1 MGAFKNIKEFLKSK
15 HFVKHVGLVILT
27 YLIIV
32 GGTLLYLDIRTH
44 HGEKIAVPNLIG
56 KHVDN
61 IEDLLEDSGL
71 EHIIIDSI
79 YRPELP
85 AGTIVKQIPE
95 ATSRTK
101 VFVKS
106 SRILEISLS
115 KEVRLVVV
123 PDLINKSKRYA
134 ESILKNRGLRFRLTY
149 KISPNDIDA
158 VISQRYSG
166 RSTTEGLKVP
176 YGSVIDLV
184 VGKASK
190 DEPFEVPDLY
200 GMTVSQA
207 DSLVYDLPSVNLIIG
222 ECNGC
227 KTKKDTLTAR
237 ITGQTPEYFEG
248 NTRPPGSDIVIFLD
262 KNFKD
267 NREAKTDNGE
277 E

>member
-1 MGAFKNIKEFLKSK
+1 MSRFNNIKAFISSK
-15 HFVKHVGLVILT
+15 HFVKQVGYLILT
-27 YLIIV
+27 YLLIV

-56 KHVDN
+56 KHIDN
-61 IEDLLEDSGL
+61 IEELLDESGL

-85 AGTIVKQIPE
+85 TGTIVKQIPE

-115 KEVRLVVV
+115 KKVRLVAI
-123 PDLINKSKRYA
+123 PDLVHKSKRYA
-134 ESILKNRGLRFRLTY
+134 ESILKNRGLKFRLKY
-149 KISPNDIDA
+149 SISPNDIDA
-158 VISQRYSG
+158 VISQRFNG
-166 RSTTEGLKVP
+166 RNATEGLKVP
-176 YGSVIDLV
+176 YGSVIDLI

-190 DEPFEVPDLY
+190 DEPFDVPDLY
-200 GMTVSQA
+200 GMTLAQA
-207 DSLVYDLPSVNLIIG
+207 DSIVYELPSVNLIIG
-222 ECNGC
+222 ECLGC
-227 KTKKDTLTAR
+227 KTKKDSLSAR

-262 KNFKD
+262 KNFND
-267 NREAKTDNGE
+267 NRDNSDE
-277 E
+277 DAD

>member
-1 MGAFKNIKEFLKSK
+1 MSRFSNIKEFIKTK
-15 HFVKHVGLVILT
+15 HFVKQIGLIILT

-56 KHVDN
+56 KHSDN
-61 IEDLLEDSGL
+61 IEELLDDSGL
-71 EHIIIDSI
+71 DYIIIDSI

-115 KEVRLVVV
+115 KKIRYVVI
-123 PDLINKSKRYA
+123 PDLMHKSKRYA
-134 ESILKNRGLRFRLTY
+134 ESILKNRGLKFRLKYT
-149 KISPNDIDA
+149 ISPNDIDA
-158 VISQRYSG
+158 VVSQRYNG
-166 RSTTEGLKVP
+166 RKAVEGLKVP
-176 YGSVIDLV
+176 FGSVIDLI

-200 GMTVSQA
+200 GLTLAQA
-207 DSLVYDLPSVNLIIG
+207 DSATIDLPSVSLIIG
-222 ECNGC
+222 ECIGC
-227 KTKKDTLTAR
+227 KTKRDSLSAR
-237 ITGQTPEYFEG
+237 VTGQTPEYFEG

-267 NREAKTDNGE
+267 NREAKE
-277 E
+277 EDEE

>member
-1 MGAFKNIKEFLKSK
+1 MNTFRNIKEFIKSK
-15 HFVKHVGLVILT
+15 HFVKQVGLIILT

-44 HGEKIAVPNLIG
+44 HGEKIAVPYLIG
-56 KHVDN
+56 KHSDN
-61 IEDLLEDSGL
+61 IEELLDDSGL
-71 EHIIIDSI
+71 DYIIIDSV

-106 SRILEISLS
+106 SRILEVSLS
-115 KEVRLVVV
+115 KKVRYVVI
-123 PDLINKSKRYA
+123 PDLIHKSKRYA
-134 ESILKNRGLRFRLTY
+134 ESILKNRGLNFRLKYT
-149 KISPNDIDA
+149 ISPNDIDA
-158 VISQRYSG
+158 VVSQRYNG
-166 RSTTEGLKVP
+166 RMAKEGLKVP
-176 YGSVIDLV
+176 YGSLIELI

-200 GMTVSQA
+200 GLTLAEA
-207 DSLVYDLPSVNLIIG
+207 DSATIDLPSVSLIIG
-222 ECNGC
+222 ECLGC
-227 KTKKDTLTAR
+227 KNKRDSLSAR
-237 ITGQTPEYFEG
+237 VTGQTPEYFEG

-267 NREAKTDNGE
+267 NREVKTE
-277 E
+277 EDE

>member
-1 MGAFKNIKEFLKSK
+1 MNRFRNIKEFIKSK
-15 HFVKHVGLVILT
+15 HFVKQVGLVILT

-56 KHVDN
+56 KHSDN
-61 IEDLLEDSGL
+61 IDDLLDDSGL
-71 EHIIIDSI
+71 DYIIIDSV

-106 SRILEISLS
+106 SRVLEVSLS
-115 KEVRLVVV
+115 KKVRYVVI
-123 PDLINKSKRYA
+123 PDLIHKSKRYA
-134 ESILKNRGLRFRLTY
+134 ESILKNRGLKYRLKY
-149 KISPNDIDA
+149 SISPNDIDA
-158 VISQRYSG
+158 VVSQRYNG
-166 RSTTEGLKVP
+166 RIAKEGLKVP
-176 YGSVIDLV
+176 YGSLV
-184 VGKASK
+184 ELIVGKASK

-200 GMTVSQA
+200 GLTLAQA
-207 DSLVYDLPSVNLIIG
+207 DSATIDLPSVSLIIG
-222 ECNGC
+222 ECLGC
-227 KTKKDTLTAR
+227 KTKRDSLSAR
-237 ITGQTPEYFEG
+237 VTGQTPEYFEG

-267 NREAKTDNGE
+267 NREAKTE
-277 E
+277 EDE

>member
-1 MGAFKNIKEFLKSK
+1 MSRFKNIKEFIKTK
-15 HFVKHVGLVILT
+15 HFIKQVGLVILT
-27 YLIIV
+27 YLLIV

-56 KHVDN
+56 KHSDN
-61 IEDLLEDSGL
+61 IEELLDDSGL
-71 EHIIIDSI
+71 EYIIIDSI

-115 KEVRLVVV
+115 KRLRLVII
-123 PDLINKSKRYA
+123 PDLIHKSKRYA
-134 ESILKNRGLRFRLTY
+134 ESILKNRGLNFRFKY
-149 KISPNDIDA
+149 IISPNDIDA
-158 VISQRYSG
+158 VISQKYNG
-166 RSTTEGLKVP
+166 RKAVEGLKVP
-176 YGSVIDLV
+176 YGSIIDIVL
-184 VGKASK
+184 GKASK

-200 GMTVSQA
+200 GLTLAQA
-207 DSLVYDLPSVNLIIG
+207 DSATIDLPSVSLIIG
-222 ECNGC
+222 ECLGC
-227 KTKKDTLTAR
+227 KSKRDSLSAR
-237 ITGQTPEYFEG
+237 VTGQTPEYFEG

-267 NREAKTDNGE
+267 NREAKTEDE

>member
-1 MGAFKNIKEFLKSK
+1 MNTFRNIKEFIKSK
-15 HFVKHVGLVILT
+15 HFVKQVGLIILT

-44 HGEKIAVPNLIG
+44 HGEKIAVPYLIG
-56 KHVDN
+56 KHSDN
-61 IEDLLEDSGL
+61 IEELLDDSGL
-71 EHIIIDSI
+71 DYIIIDSV

-106 SRILEISLS
+106 SRILEVSLS
-115 KEVRLVVV
+115 KKVRYVVI
-123 PDLINKSKRYA
+123 PDLIHKSKRYA
-134 ESILKNRGLRFRLTY
+134 ESILKNRGLNFRLKYT
-149 KISPNDIDA
+149 ISPNDIDA
-158 VISQRYSG
+158 VVSQRYNG
-166 RSTTEGLKVP
+166 RMAKEGLKVP
-176 YGSVIDLV
+176 YGSLIELI

-200 GMTVSQA
+200 GLTLAEA
-207 DSLVYDLPSVNLIIG
+207 DSATIDLPSVSLIIG
-222 ECNGC
+222 ECLGC
-227 KTKKDTLTAR
+227 KNKRDSLSAR
-237 ITGQTPEYFEG
+237 VTGQTPEYFEG

-267 NREAKTDNGE
+267 NREAKTE
-277 E
+277 EDE

>member
-1 MGAFKNIKEFLKSK
+1 MNTFRNIKEFIKSK
-15 HFVKHVGLVILT
+15 HFVKQVGLVILT

-44 HGEKIAVPNLIG
+44 HGEKIAVPYLIG
-56 KHVDN
+56 KHSDN
-61 IEDLLEDSGL
+61 IEELLDDSGL
-71 EHIIIDSI
+71 DYIIIDSV

-106 SRILEISLS
+106 SRILEVSLS
-115 KEVRLVVV
+115 KKVRYVVI
-123 PDLINKSKRYA
+123 PDLIHKSKRYA
-134 ESILKNRGLRFRLTY
+134 ESILKNRGLNFRLKYT
-149 KISPNDIDA
+149 ISPNDIDA
-158 VISQRYSG
+158 VVSQRYNG
-166 RSTTEGLKVP
+166 RMAKEGLKVP
-176 YGSVIDLV
+176 YGSLIELI

-200 GMTVSQA
+200 GLTLAEA
-207 DSLVYDLPSVNLIIG
+207 DSATIDLPSVSLIIG
-222 ECNGC
+222 ECLGC
-227 KTKKDTLTAR
+227 KNKRDSLSAR
-237 ITGQTPEYFEG
+237 VTGQTPEYFEG

-267 NREAKTDNGE
+267 NREAKTE
-277 E
+277 EDE